1 MSIQKK
7 SLQSTTTKHTQKAQ
21 SAAKKSPRKAPV
33 AAQSVSLKTTAYPI
47 DPC

>member
-7 SLQSTTTKHTQKAQ
+7 SLKSAGAKHTKKAQ

-33 AAQSVSLKTTAYPI
+33 ATKSVSLKIINIPP